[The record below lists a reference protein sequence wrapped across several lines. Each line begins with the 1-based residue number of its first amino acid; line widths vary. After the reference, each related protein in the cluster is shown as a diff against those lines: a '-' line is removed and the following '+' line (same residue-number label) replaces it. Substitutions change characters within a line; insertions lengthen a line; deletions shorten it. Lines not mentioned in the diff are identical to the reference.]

1 VIQREELISQVR
13 NMKLRRNRI
22 VIDLDKARADEQ
34 GRARAGRSRRAGRVL
49 KILALLLVL
58 IIIGALAGGYFWWR
72 HYQGQPT
79 YSLALLVDAAQ
90 RNDGAEIDRLLDM
103 DKITADFVAQVKAKV
118 PGSSLLPAQV
128 EQTLTP
134 KLKPTVRDELIKEV
148 QRLTE
153 QAKGKPFPLVAL
165 AVPYFV
171 NIKQDGNAATAEM
184 KLQDQQ
190 IKLRM
195 QADATGRWQTVAIQ
209 DDKLAELIADSV
221 KKNLPKS
228 PSQWQDALEKQLKGL
243 SLPTP

>member
-1 VIQREELISQVR
+1 
-13 NMKLRRNRI
+13 MKLRRNRI

-34 GRARAGRSRRAGRVL
+34 GRVRARRLGRVGRVL
-49 KILALLLVL
+49 GFIAVVLVVV
-58 IIIGALAGGYFWWR
+58 IIGAAVGGYFWWR
-72 HYQGQPT
+72 HYQSQPA

-103 DKITADFVAQVKAKV
+103 DKITTDFVAQVKARV

-148 QRLTE
+148 KRLTE
-153 QAKGKPFPLVAL
+153 RAKGKPFPLVAL
-165 AVPYFV
+165 AIPYFV
-171 NIKQDGNAATAEM
+171 DIKQDGNAATAEM

-190 IKLRM
+190 IKLTM
-195 QADATGRWQTVAIQ
+195 QPDAAGRWQTVAIQ

>member
-1 VIQREELISQVR
+1 
-13 NMKLRRNRI
+13 MKLKRNRI

-34 GRARAGRSRRAGRVL
+34 GRVRARRSGRVSRVL
-49 KILALLLVL
+49 GFIAIVLVVV
-58 IIIGALAGGYFWWR
+58 IIGAAVGGYFWWR
-72 HYQGQPT
+72 HYQTQPA

-103 DKITADFVAQVKAKV
+103 DKITTDFVAQVKAKV
-118 PGSSLLPAQV
+118 PGSSMLPAQV

-153 QAKGKPFPLVAL
+153 RAKGKPLPLVAL

-171 NIKQDGNAATAEM
+171 DIRQNGNAATAEM

-190 IKLRM
+190 IKLTM
-195 QADATGRWQTVAIQ
+195 QADAAGRWQTVAIQ

-221 KKNLPKS
+221 KENVPKS
-228 PSQWQDALEKQLKGL
+228 PSDWKNAIEKQLKGL

>member
-1 VIQREELISQVR
+1 
-13 NMKLRRNRI
+13 MKFRRNRI
-22 VIDLDKARADEQ
+22 VIPLDNARTEKQ
-34 GRARAGRSRRAGRVL
+34 GRVRARRSGRAGRVL
-49 KILALLLVL
+49 GFIAIVLVVV
-58 IIIGALAGGYFWWR
+58 IVGALAGGYFWWR
-72 HYQGQPT
+72 HYQAQPA

-103 DKITADFVAQVKAKV
+103 DKITSDFVTQVKARV

-153 QAKGKPFPLVAL
+153 RAAGKPFPLVAL

-171 NIKQDGNAATAEM
+171 EIKQEGNAATAAM
-184 KLQDQQ
+184 KLEDQQ
-190 IKLRM
+190 IKLTM

-209 DDKLAELIADSV
+209 DDKLADLIADSV

-228 PSQWQDALEKQLKGL
+228 PAQWQDALERQLKGL

>member
-1 VIQREELISQVR
+1 
-13 NMKLRRNRI
+13 MKLRRNRI

-34 GRARAGRSRRAGRVL
+34 GRVRARRSGRAGRVL
-49 KILALLLVL
+49 GFIAIVLVVV
-58 IIIGALAGGYFWWR
+58 IIGALVGGYFWWR
-72 HYQGQPT
+72 HYQSQPA

-103 DKITADFVAQVKAKV
+103 DKITSDFVTQVKARV

-153 QAKGKPFPLVAL
+153 RAAGKPFPLVAL

-171 NIKQDGNAATAEM
+171 DLKQDGNAASAEM

-190 IKLRM
+190 IRLTM
-195 QADATGRWQTVAIQ
+195 QADAAGRWQTVAIQ
-209 DDKLAELIADSV
+209 DDKLAEMIADSV